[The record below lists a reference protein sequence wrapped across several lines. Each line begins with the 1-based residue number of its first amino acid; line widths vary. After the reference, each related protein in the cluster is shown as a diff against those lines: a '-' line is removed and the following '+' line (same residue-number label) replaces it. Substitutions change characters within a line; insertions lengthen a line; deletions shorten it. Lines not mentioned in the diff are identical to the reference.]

1 MATITSIGATARLS
15 IIGEVRKRIANRR
28 GILRT
33 ASMVNLSTEGSA
45 SPQVAARTQW
55 FSFKL
60 LVS

>member
-15 IIGEVRKRIANRR
+15 IIGEVRNRIANRR

-45 SPQVAARTQW
+45 SRQGAARAEW
-55 FSFKL
+55 FSLKL